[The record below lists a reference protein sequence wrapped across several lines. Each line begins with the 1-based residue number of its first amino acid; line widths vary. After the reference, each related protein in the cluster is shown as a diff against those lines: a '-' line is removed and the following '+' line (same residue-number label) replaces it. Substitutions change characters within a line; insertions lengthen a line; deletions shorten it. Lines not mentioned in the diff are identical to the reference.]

1 MFNNFKEEY
10 YGFNSLVGGTQVNFA
25 AFKSLFPIVVFDVRK
40 QKERLKTG
48 VMDIQIKFWFGQ
60 PIPVNTRAYAVILS
74 DRMYKMESDGKNLR
88 VVSY

>member
-25 AFKSLFPIVVFDVRK
+25 AFKSLFPIIVFDVRK

-48 VMDIQIKFWFGQ
+48 YGYS
-60 PIPVNTRAYAVILS
+60 N
-74 DRMYKMESDGKNLR
+74 KNL
-88 VVSY
+88 VWTTNPC